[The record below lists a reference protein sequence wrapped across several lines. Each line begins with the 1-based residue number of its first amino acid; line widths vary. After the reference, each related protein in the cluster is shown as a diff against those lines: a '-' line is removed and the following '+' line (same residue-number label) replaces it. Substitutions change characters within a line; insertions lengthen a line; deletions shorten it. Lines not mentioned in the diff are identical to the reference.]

1 MSNSGLNAAKA
12 KKYDEFYTRRQD
24 IEAELRFYRDE
35 FAGKTVYCNCDD
47 PWESEFVQYFCRNF
61 RELGLRKLM
70 ATHYEPNKENHSYSI
85 SIDGDSDGDGEVTV
99 ADLVKTE
106 LVCNC
111 DFRSRECIELLD
123 EADIV
128 VTNCKCCWRSLV
140 HQSKVCSAS
149 GRSFPGRKLLFSRS
163 ESKVFELRCD

>member
-61 RELGLRKLM
+61 RELGLESSWQHIMNPTRRITLIPSLSMVILM
-70 ATHYEPNKENHSYSI
+70 AM
-85 SIDGDSDGDGEVTV
+85 
-99 ADLVKTE
+99 ARL
-106 LVCNC
+106 
-111 DFRSRECIELLD
+111 RLL
-123 EADIV
+123 I
-128 VTNCKCCWRSLV
+128 
-140 HQSKVCSAS
+140 
-149 GRSFPGRKLLFSRS
+149 
-163 ESKVFELRCD
+163 